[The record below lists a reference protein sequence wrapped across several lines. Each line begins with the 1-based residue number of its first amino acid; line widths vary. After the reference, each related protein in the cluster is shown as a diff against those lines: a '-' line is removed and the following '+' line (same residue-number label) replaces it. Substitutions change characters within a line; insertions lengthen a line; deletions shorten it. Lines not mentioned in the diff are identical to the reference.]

1 MENIQTPYLGD
12 QQKIQVRRKIREIL
26 EKRKDPNYVKAY
38 LYEVEGLDM
47 DTINTE
53 VDSILTL
60 SGQQPTT
67 QPTQKPGMVNIGG
80 QQMELKTMS
89 DIKAYNE
96 MKQAEESKKEQVDSA
111 LSSFTEKLGFAED
124 ILADT
129 QGLKSTAGAVQFQL
143 PWSKTKQRFIGNVEG
158 LLDVESIDA
167 LIEAKKQ
174 GATFG
179 ALTDRELQMLRSTAS
194 KIGKWAVT
202 DSETDKVIG
211 YDIDEETL
219 QKELTRL
226 RDGFQTAKEKIEKA
240 QLQESQLQESLQ
252 PTSQI
257 GMQEDDYTQAQ
268 RWLQENPEDPRAER
282 VRQKLA
288 TMEPAQEPVQAL
300 ETTEPD
306 IVEEETG
313 LLEGI
318 GGSIGK
324 RFSNI
329 FKIVKGERI
338 STGEVLN
345 STIGEKALQTIGQ
358 LAALPFD
365 VLNEGLKAGYNTL
378 PEGAREGLESG
389 LKAVAETEGGQAGL
403 QALGKGVEVY
413 QEWANNNP
421 REAQNLEAVVNIAS
435 VLPIGAGA
443 KVGVRAGETAV
454 KPLMEIAEQGIKGS
468 VKSLERAG
476 TGIGKGALKIVGDIA
491 EKTPNIGKYGVSQA
505 TGFAP
510 ETIETIIK
518 TPGAFTKE
526 EMSKI
531 SRESVF
537 GKVNERV
544 TKMMDDLS
552 DTGKAYDP
560 IRTSGEY
567 VTIDKKFIPEM
578 LEKYGFKVING
589 KIAST
594 TKSLTREKSDIS
606 ALQNFMDNW
615 GDKTVLEADE
625 FLNMRKDLTELAK
638 FGSISGKTGASE
650 TIAKGIRNELNT
662 RYRQEIPGL
671 EELDNQFSSRIEE
684 LGKVKSII
692 FDKQGNIKSNAIST
706 IANLTGK
713 GKEQQL
719 KELKKIIPDIEEQ
732 VNILKAIQ
740 DIEATQGQK
749 VGTYL
754 RGTAGMAGGFG
765 VGGPVGALVG
775 AIVTSPTVALEILK
789 AYGRMKNLRMTD
801 SIISKMKAGTQ
812 LVAKEQKIVQEAFE
826 DAVDNIENRIKTND
840 LKGKGEILP
849 TTQSKQAKDPLI
861 EEARKYKS
869 AEEFV
874 KAQEE
879 NVFKRID
886 SQFKSKVFK
895 PELKNE
901 EKISL
906 YSWQGSIKRDFP
918 EFYNFD
924 FYQYADTT
932 SELNTKHI
940 FSKMKEA
947 ILEKE
952 SEYDLLKNK
961 KTQKAISLYDE
972 ITKQKKSIQSLIG
985 KEKELQ
991 MKLDYISNSE
1001 LEEGIKERKSILE
1014 DEYSETL
1021 KKQKIEYVNKLHEK
1035 YPTIKDELKSE
1046 GKYDAFFQRNMDEK
1060 SAYSK
1065 IETKS
1070 KKSSSSLIGYSEK
1083 EKEVYRRI
1091 YEAWEANNLTEKG
1104 YREKPAFTQRMYE
1117 IKNKKIQS
1125 ALETLS
1131 SIKTDKIR
1139 AFDDYNKGIF
1149 YFEIE
1154 GKQVSFHAPWKK
1166 EFKEKFSALRKV
1178 DEYQWVGIRSEV
1190 NPLDMSMYDYIN
1202 YFGASDIKAK
1212 QTLIDIW
1219 NKAHKK

>member
-1 MENIQTPYLGD
+1 MENTQYIGD
-12 QQKIQVRRKIREIL
+12 PQKIQVRRKIREIL

-60 SGQQPTT
+60 SGQAPTT

-80 QQMELKTMS
+80 QQVELKTMS
-89 DIKAYNE
+89 DIEAYQKMQEKERTNKA
-96 MKQAEESKKEQVDSA
+96 QADTAIETFK
-111 LSSFTEKLGFAED
+111 EKLGFADE
-124 ILADT
+124 ILQDK
-129 QGLKSTAGAVQFQL
+129 QGLKSSAGAIQFQM
-143 PWSKTKQRFIGNVEG
+143 PFSKTKQRFTGNVEG
-158 LLDVESIDA
+158 LLDVESIDS
-167 LIEAKKQ
+167 LIDAKSR

-179 ALTDRELQMLRSTAS
+179 ALTDKELQMLRSGAS
-194 KIGKWAVT
+194 RIGKWAITDPDTGKVT
-202 DSETDKVIG
+202 G

-226 RDGFQTAKEKIEKA
+226 RDGFQTALAKIEAA
-240 QLQESQLQESLQ
+240 QISETPQEQTQEVK
-252 PTSQI
+252 
-257 GMQEDDYTQAQ
+257 QEDDYTRAQ

-288 TMEPAQEPVQAL
+288 TMQPAQEPVQAL

-403 QALGKGVEVY
+403 QALGQGVEAY

-435 VLPIGAGA
+435 ALPIGAGA

-468 VKSLERAG
+468 VKSLEKVG
-476 TGIGKGALKIVGDIA
+476 TNIGRGAVRIGGDIA
-491 EKTPNIGKYGVSQA
+491 EKTPNIGKYGVSQV
-505 TGFAP
+505 TGFSP

-537 GKVNERV
+537 GKVNEKV
-544 TKMMDDLS
+544 TKMIDDLS

-578 LEKYGFKVING
+578 LEKYGFKVVNG

-615 GDKTVLEADE
+615 GSKTVLEADE
-625 FLNMRKDLTELAK
+625 FLNMRKDLAELAK

-650 TIAKGIRNELNT
+650 TIAKGIRNELNA

-671 EELDNQFSSRIEE
+671 EDLDNQFSSRIEE
-684 LGKVKSII
+684 LGKVKGII

-775 AIVTSPTVALEILK
+775 AIATSPTVALEILK
-789 AYGRMKNLRMTD
+789 AYGKMKNLRMTD
-801 SIISKMKAGTQ
+801 SIISKMKAGTP

-840 LKGKGEILP
+840 LKGKGEIFP
-849 TTQSKQAKDPLI
+849 TSLI
-861 EEARKYKS
+861 EEAKKYGS

-874 KAQEE
+874 KAPHEM
-879 NVFKRID
+879 NID
-886 SQFKSKVFK
+886 DLVLDKG
-895 PELKNE
+895 LL
-901 EKISL
+901 EKINRRSL
-906 YSWQGSIKRDFP
+906 TP
-918 EFYNFD
+918 NEPV
-924 FYQYADTT
+924 
-932 SELNTKHI
+932 E
-940 FSKMKEA
+940 
-947 ILEKE
+947 
-952 SEYDLLKNK
+952 
-961 KTQKAISLYDE
+961 
-972 ITKQKKSIQSLIG
+972 
-985 KEKELQ
+985 
-991 MKLDYISNSE
+991 
-1001 LEEGIKERKSILE
+1001 
-1014 DEYSETL
+1014 
-1021 KKQKIEYVNKLHEK
+1021 
-1035 YPTIKDELKSE
+1035 
-1046 GKYDAFFQRNMDEK
+1046 
-1060 SAYSK
+1060 
-1065 IETKS
+1065 
-1070 KKSSSSLIGYSEK
+1070 
-1083 EKEVYRRI
+1083 
-1091 YEAWEANNLTEKG
+1091 
-1104 YREKPAFTQRMYE
+1104 
-1117 IKNKKIQS
+1117 
-1125 ALETLS
+1125 
-1131 SIKTDKIR
+1131 
-1139 AFDDYNKGIF
+1139 
-1149 YFEIE
+1149 
-1154 GKQVSFHAPWKK
+1154 
-1166 EFKEKFSALRKV
+1166 
-1178 DEYQWVGIRSEV
+1178 VGIR
-1190 NPLDMSMYDYIN
+1190 LDENNNKILRVLD
-1202 YFGASDIKAK
+1202 GHHRIKEALDNGK
-1212 QTLIDIW
+1212 TKIKVLFDGNATKSQLEEIW
-1219 NKAHKK
+1219 KKAHSK